1 MKILIATSEMVPF
14 SKTGGLADVAGAL
27 ARALG
32 KLGHEVRAIVP
43 FYNVTKQKGFGIEV
57 TDHTFSVPMSDREEY
72 GEIFQVTLDNNVKV
86 YFVGKAAYYERDQL
100 YGTSKG
106 DYADNA
112 ERFIFFSKAALELCR
127 VLDYH
132 PDVIHCNDWQTGL
145 IPIYIKTLLK
155 NDPIFEHSASFFT
168 IHNIAFQGLFWHLDL
183 HLTNLPWELFT
194 PEGIEFYGKLNLLKA
209 GILSADIISTVSP
222 RYAREI
228 QTSEFGC
235 RMEGMLRKHS
245 DRLFGV
251 LNGVDYEE
259 WNPETDTHI
268 VANYSST
275 DLSGKARCKADV
287 LGEFGL
293 PSLDGAP
300 LLGVVSR
307 LTDQKGFDILTPIM
321 DDIAHEKCQFV
332 LLGTGEEEYER
343 LFAELA
349 QKYPGIIGVRIGF
362 SNELAH
368 KIEAGADIFLMP
380 SRYEP
385 CGLNQMYSLKYGTV
399 PLVRATGGLDDTIVD
414 YPSASSA
421 SGNGFKFED
430 YDSETLYAKI
440 REAFRFYEDKDE
452 WSQIMQ
458 NGMMSDFSWDACA
471 RKYEELYEKAVSL
484 RNSAES
490 ILFNPSGE
498 EK

>member
-1 MKILIATSEMVPF
+1 MKILFAASEMVPF

-27 ARALG
+27 TRALG

-43 FYNVTKQKGFGIEV
+43 FYHATKQKGFDIRA
-57 TDHTFSVPMSDREEY
+57 TDHTFSVPISDREEY
-72 GEIFQVTLDNNVKV
+72 GEIFQADLDNDVKV

-145 IPIYIKTLLK
+145 VPIYIKTLLR
-155 NDPIFEHSASFFT
+155 NEPAFAHAASLFT

-194 PEGIEFYGKLNLLKA
+194 PDGIEFFGKLNLLKA
-209 GILSADIISTVSP
+209 GILSADVVSTVSP

-228 QTSEFGC
+228 QTPEFGC
-235 RMEGMLRKHS
+235 GMEGILRKRS

-251 LNGVDYEE
+251 LNGVDYGE
-259 WNPETDTHI
+259 WNPETDPYI
-268 VANYSST
+268 VANYSSH
-275 DLSGKARCKADV
+275 DVSGKARCKADV
-287 LGEFGL
+287 LKEFGL
-293 PSLDGAP
+293 TSRGGVP

-321 DDIAHEKCQFV
+321 DDIAQENCQFV
-332 LLGTGEEEYER
+332 LLGTGEEKYER
-343 LFAELA
+343 SFAELA
-349 QKYPGIIGVRIGF
+349 RKYPETIGVRIGF

-380 SRYEP
+380 SKYEP
-385 CGLNQMYSLKYGTV
+385 CGLNQMYSLKYGTI
-399 PLVRATGGLDDTIVD
+399 PLVRATGGLDDTIID
-414 YPSASSA
+414 YPSSPSA

-430 YDSETLYAKI
+430 YDSEALQAKI
-440 REAFRFYEDKDE
+440 REAFGFYNESDT
-452 WSQIMQ
+452 WSRIMQ
-458 NGMMSDFSWDACA
+458 NGMKCDFSWDACA
-471 RKYEELYEKAVSL
+471 RKYEELYEKAVSV
-484 RNSAES
+484 RNSGEA
-490 ILFNPSGE
+490 LLLDPSGE